1 MQTIKLL
8 PHQSLYIQAPLLY
21 PQQRYFFLL
30 CGYGACKTRA
40 NVFLTL
46 HWVKKLQNKKDI
58 AGDYARILVAGYTL
72 SHLEATF
79 LIYFRQILTSS
90 KTPYVEDKKN
100 NIFFIGTVTVMLV
113 PLENPERLFGRDIA
127 LGIVEELD
135 ELTEDKAIAA
145 VNALV
150 ERRRQQISGFRSPFL
165 CFGSTSQGFK
175 GLYRLYNHFKK
186 SGIGFVLIK
195 GRTEDNIYLPKEY
208 VQDMRRM
215 YTPEEFEVYAHGEF
229 LAVAKDRVFPDFD
242 WKQNYLNYNLDRSLL
257 PSEEVYIGQDFNTGF
272 SRASAYVIRDK
283 IIYCIKYYDFPNPQ
297 DSPGVFRHDF
307 PDQRIIWI
315 PDVTIKDSFPQFGRE
330 LRRYDIHTA
339 YRKKSPLVE
348 DTVFLVNKLFRLER
362 LLVCRIAAPIAEACS
377 AAMRDND
384 NKIPKGKGPTS
395 PFHAIDGLRY
405 VCAFIAANK
414 GDFADI
420 RRLVMNRRASLRD
433 EPEELITPMRG
444 GYATIHPQAM

>member
-8 PHQSLYIQAPLLY
+8 PHQRLYIQSPILF
-21 PQQRYFFLL
+21 PKQRYFFLL
-30 CGYGACKTRA
+30 CGYGAGKTRA

-46 HWVKKLQNKKDI
+46 YWVKNLQNKKDI

-79 LIYFRQILTSS
+79 LIYFRQILNNS

-100 NIFFIGTVTVMLV
+100 NMFFIGTVTVMLV
-113 PLENPERLFGRDIA
+113 PLENPERLFGRDIF
-127 LGIVEELD
+127 LGVVEELD
-135 ELTEDKAIAA
+135 ELTEDKAVAA

-150 ERRRQQISGFRSPFL
+150 ERRRQQIIGLRSPFL

-186 SGIGFVLIK
+186 SGIGFILIK
-195 GRTEDNIYLPKEY
+195 GRTEDNVYLPPEY

-229 LAVAKDRVFPDFD
+229 LAIAKDRVFPDFD
-242 WKQNYLNYNLDRSLL
+242 WKRNYLDYDIDRSLL
-257 PSEEVYIGQDFNTGF
+257 PDETVYIGQDFNVGF
-272 SRASAYVIRDK
+272 CRASAYVVRNK
-283 IIYCIKYYDFPNPQ
+283 IIYGIKYYDFPNPQ
-297 DSPGVFRHDF
+297 DSPSVFRHDF
-307 PDQRIIWI
+307 PEQRILWV

-330 LRRYDIHTA
+330 LRKYDIHTT

-362 LLVCRIAAPIAEACS
+362 LFICKIAAPVAEACS
-377 AAMRDND
+377 TAMRDNE
-384 NKIPKGKGPTS
+384 NKIPKGRGPTS

-405 VCAFIAANK
+405 VVSFIAANK

-420 RRLVMNRRASLRD
+420 RRLVLNRRASLRED
-433 EPEELITPMRG
+433 SEELITPMHG
-444 GYATIHPQAM
+444 GYVTIHPQAM